1 MRALNISVAQA
12 LPNEVP
18 FVPNN
23 TVVCLNLGAAT
34 DRLEQ
39 SDAISGPWTTLAEI
53 GSNQAV
59 EVTLD
64 KAFVRSEDLA
74 NGLLK
79 LLGN

>member
-18 FVPNN
+18 FCPNN
-23 TVVCLNLGAAT
+23 TVVVLNLGAAT

-39 SDAISGPWTTLAEI
+39 ADAISGPWTTLAQI
-53 GSNQAV
+53 PANQSL

-64 KAFVRSEDLA
+64 KAFVRSEDLG
-74 NGLLK
+74 NGLLI